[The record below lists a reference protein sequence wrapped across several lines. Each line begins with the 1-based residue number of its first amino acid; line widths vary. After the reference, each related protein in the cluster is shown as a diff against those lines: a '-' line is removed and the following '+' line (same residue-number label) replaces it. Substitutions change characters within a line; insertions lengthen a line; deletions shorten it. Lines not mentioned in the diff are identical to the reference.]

1 RGRKKG
7 GGGKNLVFFLKG
19 FFCGT
24 QRHQITTGEN
34 THTDGPSY
42 KYTRRGDWDSWARD
56 IGVLRRLCLYLVDG
70 ADGWPTEVAVRRG
83 RRLSL
88 SRAFPCFARVLRL
101 CVCPES
107 AFARLSRHGPEA
119 CARHH

>member
-1 RGRKKG
+1 MAGVRI
-7 GGGKNLVFFLKG
+7 LFFSWKA
-19 FFCGT
+19 FFPQT
-24 QRHQITTGEN
+24 HQITTGEN

-56 IGVLRRLCLYLVDG
+56 IGALRRLCLYLMDG
-70 ADGWPTEVAVRRG
+70 ADGWPTEPCAG
-83 RRLSL
+83 GEDFSL
-88 SRAFPCFARVLRL
+88 FRAFPYIARLLRL